1 MLAAIGQFVFSP
13 STALFD
19 QLERQRSWRHARTE
33 RFGARAAS
41 QFTGPGDDRVRI
53 SGMLVPEICGSYHSS
68 IETLA
73 EMADTGEA
81 YPLVKGSGTVL
92 GHYTIEIID
101 ERHSNL
107 VDNGQARAVDFTIEL
122 SRVPEE

>member
-1 MLAAIGQFVFSP
+1 MLAALGLLVFDT

-33 RFGARAAS
+33 RFGALAAS
-41 QFTGPGDDRVRI
+41 QFTGPGEDRIRL
-53 SGMLVPEICGSYHSS
+53 SGLLVPEICGSYHSS

-73 EMADTGEA
+73 EMADAGEA
-81 YPLVKGSGTVL
+81 YALVTGNGNVL
-92 GHYTIEIID
+92 GQFTIELLD

-107 VDNGQARAVDFTIEL
+107 VDNGQARTVDFTIEL